1 MVREYGVWDAMTK
14 VAGVRFLLVLLALA
28 LLFGVYRQG
37 FGGALYY
44 DDYGNLEGL
53 SKIVDLHSAKQFV
66 FDGFAGPL
74 GRPIALASFALQ
86 ASGWPDNSASL
97 LFVNALIHM
106 ANALLLGV
114 LGYMCLRLSL
124 SFPSHQA
131 FWAAF
136 GSAVLWAGLPLLAST
151 SLIAIQRMTGLAALF
166 SILGLIGFTWA
177 YRLYAGS
184 PVRALFCQ
192 FAFLALGTLLAMFSK
207 ENGALTPLFAL
218 AIDVLVRKDGLRSAD
233 HWVHKLRF
241 AVLML
246 ALVVFL
252 VYLSPL
258 MRDYFSVSDVR
269 GYSAWERLQIQ
280 QGVLWEYI
288 RAFIAPLPS
297 LFGPFH
303 DDYPR
308 TVDGISSGVAALA
321 WLLSLVIGIWLH
333 VSGKS
338 RWPLFAVLWFMFG
351 HLLESTTIQLELYFE
366 HRNYLPVYGVCLAL
380 AAAVASVPAAYRRL
394 AVFLFALFVL
404 LQWAVLLSVTSMWG
418 QPMKAA
424 NVWAAERPA
433 SSRAVTHA
441 VFLEL
446 SEADNNVADLNY
458 QYIRRQRYEYTLSL
472 LDRTIQHCPGCVS
485 VRLQAVGYVCK
496 LNRFDEAKARLR
508 DTVSFAA
515 GAEKPRSV
523 VDGLFGL
530 RELIQEGGCGDLSGD
545 DLLALIEALSGSQ
558 LFKINHIST
567 RIYFLA
573 AAVAEDLGR
582 ASDRDAYLLK
592 AEASSPVALPVLQY
606 QLKVAMVA
614 SKFDQALDAIN
625 RRYPLVV
632 ENKGVMTQAL
642 LDEIKAGVLEEM
654 TQVSTDGSQER
665 GE

>member
-1 MVREYGVWDAMTK
+1 MWNAMTK

-53 SKIVDLHSAKQFV
+53 SKVVDLHSAKQFV

-114 LGYMCLRLSL
+114 LGYMCLRLCL
-124 SFPSHQA
+124 SFSRCQA

-166 SILGLIGFTWA
+166 SILGLVGFTWA

-192 FAFLALGTLLAMFSK
+192 FTFLGLGTLLAMFSK

-218 AIDVLVRKDGLRSAD
+218 AIDVLVRKEGLRSAD

-258 MRDYFSVSDVR
+258 MLDYMSVSDVR

-288 RAFIAPLPS
+288 RAFIVPLPS

-606 QLKVAMVA
+606 QLKVAMAA

-625 RRYPLVV
+625 RRYPRVV

-642 LDEIKAGVLEEM
+642 LDEIKAGVFEEM

>member
-1 MVREYGVWDAMTK
+1 MTRIT
-14 VAGVRFLLVLLALA
+14 GLRFLLVALAAA
-28 LLFGVYRQG
+28 LLFVVYKQG

-53 SKIVDLHSAKQFV
+53 AKIVDLQSAKMFI

-86 ASGWPDNSASL
+86 ANGWPDNSAAL
-97 LFVNALIHM
+97 LLVNTLVHIF
-106 ANALLLGV
+106 NALLIGA
-114 LGYMCLRLSL
+114 LGYLCVRVS
-124 SFPSHQA
+124 SNCSVNQA
-131 FWAAF
+131 FFAAF
-136 GSAVLWAGLPLLAST
+136 GAAALWAGLPLLAST

-166 SILGLIGFTWA
+166 SLLGLVGFVWG
-177 YRLYAGS
+177 YRLYSMS
-184 PVRALFCQ
+184 PVRALFVQ
-192 FAFLALGTLLAMFSK
+192 FFLLGLGTLLAMFSK

-218 AIDVLVRKDGLRSAD
+218 AIDILVRKQALGSSA
-233 HWVHKLRF
+233 HWVHKVRL
-241 AVLML
+241 AVLFL
-246 ALVVFL
+246 ALAVFL

-258 MRDYFSVSDVR
+258 MRNYFWVSDVR
-269 GYSAWERLQIQ
+269 GYSVWQRLQIEQ
-280 QGVLWEYI
+280 VILWEYLK
-288 RAFIAPLPS
+288 AFFAPVPS

-308 TVDGISSGVAALA
+308 TPNPLHAITAAVA
-321 WLLSLVIGIWLH
+321 WLVALLVAIWLH
-333 VSGKS
+333 VTDRT
-338 RWPLFAVLWFMFG
+338 RWPLFALLWFLFG
-351 HLLESTTIQLELYFE
+351 HLLESTSIQLELYFE
-366 HRNYLPVYGVCLAL
+366 HRNYLPVYGICLAL
-380 AAAVASVPAAYRRL
+380 AVGVASVPTAYRRL
-394 AVFLFALFVL
+394 VVVVFGLFVM
-404 LQWAVLLSVTSMWG
+404 LQWAVLLSVTTMWG
-418 QPMKAA
+418 QPIKAA

-446 SEADNNVADLNY
+446 SGAQETVADLNY
-458 QYIRRQRYEYTLSL
+458 QHIRRQRYEYTLSL

-530 RELIQEGGCGDLSGD
+530 RELIQEGRCGDLSGD

-606 QLKVAMVA
+606 QLKVAMAA

-625 RRYPLVV
+625 RRYPQVV

-654 TQVSTDGSQER
+654 TQVPTDGSQER